1 MRVFVDLERRFRELT
16 NHELDDADDLA
27 ARSDYL
33 TGTGWPGL
41 LEHHRVVLLAEA
53 GAGKTAEM
61 QQQAMRLAA
70 EGKFAF
76 FAALEDLDRGRIN
89 EALSTPEDETR
100 FQEWMADEDAPA
112 WFFLDSVDEL
122 KLTQGKLD
130 RALRTLSK
138 TLAGRLDRARIVI
151 SCRPSDWRPLVDA
164 DTVRDRLPI
173 RGKRADV
180 PSEPSEEI
188 FVEAVRREFGLTLPA
203 PHDQQ
208 PEAPE
213 GALRTFMMI
222 PMNDTQIERFAR
234 QHGMQDV
241 AVFLDAVRRHD
252 AWTFARR
259 PLDLAGLLEI
269 WIQSGSLGTR
279 AQQHETNISAKM
291 RDDPD
296 RPGSDVVSEA
306 KARDGAERLALA
318 LALTRTRTI
327 RSPEQP
333 LDAARAEGVLDPDSI
348 LPDWTGAERKALLRR
363 ALFDPATYGRV
374 RFHHRSTQ
382 EYLAAQCLFSL
393 RRMGMTIRALRR
405 LLFATCYGVDVV
417 FPSMRAIA
425 AWLALWDDSVRN
437 ALMEREPEA
446 LLSLGDPESLDV
458 ATRERVVRRFV
469 AAYRDGGWRGLNVPI
484 AEVRRLAHRDLA
496 PLIRDSWNAATND
509 EVRELLIEMVW
520 QGPVEDCADLARA
533 DAFDAAASPRRRVVA
548 VRALVA
554 CDRGDHVADVA
565 RDVLDRPEDWPDR
578 VVHGVAAD
586 LFPRFITAE
595 QLLTLIERTEEP
607 RHTVGG
613 FEWASLQIAERI
625 DSLSTPAIRL
635 RNGLADLV
643 RSGRAA
649 GSGLYDLH
657 SRFGHL
663 VPALATLC
671 ERQLVE
677 RHDPLDAPLVHA
689 SVVANRFGGRRFRVA
704 GVGREPCAAIR
715 KGIETEATA
724 RRDVFWAE
732 RAFVNAIEPT
742 EDSRRQLHDII
753 QDGIVEGLEERDRRW
768 LLEDLADESRPERRP
783 VAMHALIV
791 LWHGS
796 GRCPA
801 DLGEIRARLTE
812 DHELRPDLEHR
823 TKPPRPDERV
833 EKLEREHERRK
844 RADAVRE
851 RRHLEKWRSWR
862 RDLIADPARA
872 FSEGNRDGTV
882 SNLYA
887 FLNAR
892 KESRNQYDVWDKNAL
907 VGAFGPEVA
916 DRLDEA
922 LRSGW
927 RLTRPEAWSARV
939 AAVRNQ
945 VPGQWI
951 LGLMGLSAEATTPRW
966 SARLSPDDVETAIAY
981 AMIELNGFAPFL
993 GDLIQSHPEKVAR
1006 VIGGEVVAELAM
1018 AEGHEHLPVLQ
1029 DLTYSDPGLQR
1040 LCAPYLVDCLR
1051 KWPSVVD
1058 AGVAERRARF
1068 LDQAL
1073 RIAGTADEHATRGML
1088 AKECAARYRGDPNA
1102 ALAVVWLK
1110 GLFRFDPEQAVT
1122 QLVKEHEAGAS
1133 ADPEIG
1139 RRMVRAFGVVLG
1151 DDDPVDL
1158 RVAEQGRHAL
1168 LLASLVRLA
1177 YTHVRAEDDQVHEDV
1192 YTPDTRDN
1200 AERARRMLFQWLC
1213 DTPGPD
1219 TRRALLEL
1227 AKEEQ
1232 FADMRDRLALL
1243 ARERA
1248 ALDAEF
1254 RPFDSEA
1261 VVALG
1266 ERCEAP
1272 PNDGSGLF
1280 AVMMDRLEDLQHELA
1295 HGDFSDRRTVR
1306 NIDEETELRRTL
1318 GWRLN
1323 ERANGA
1329 YRMVQED
1336 EVADAKR
1343 PDIRLVTIGGRD
1355 ARVAIELKIADK
1367 WTFTELAEALREQLV
1382 GQYLRH
1388 EGCAGGC
1395 LLMTYRGSKKWW
1407 VHPDSG
1413 KRLRFSEVVD
1423 ILRVRARAIESEHQ
1437 DRIHLGVF
1445 GLDLTDRQLA
1455 SEQVPIA
1462 PR

>member
-1 MRVFVDLERRFRELT
+1 MRGFVDLERRF
-16 NHELDDADDLA
+16 HELSDQELEDSDDLS
-27 ARSDYL
+27 ARSEHL
-33 TGTGWPGL
+33 PGSTTGWPEL

-61 QQQAMRLAA
+61 QQQAKRLAA

-89 EALSTPEDETR
+89 EALATPEDETR
-100 FQEWMADEDAPA
+100 FQEWMADKDAPA

-130 RALRTLSK
+130 RALRALSK
-138 TLAGRLDRARIVI
+138 TLADRLDRARIFI

-173 RGKRADV
+173 RGKRAEV

-188 FVEAVRREFGLTLPA
+188 FVEALRREFGLTLPA
-203 PHDQQ
+203 PHDQP

-222 PMNDTQIERFAR
+222 PMNDTQIGRFAR

-259 PLDLAGLLEI
+259 PLDLAGLLET

-279 AQQHETNISAKM
+279 AQQHETNISAKL

-296 RPGSDVVSEA
+296 RPGSDILSEA

-318 LALTRTRTI
+318 LALTRTRTV
-327 RSPEQP
+327 RSPEQA

-393 RRMGMTIRALRR
+393 RRRGMTIRALRR

-437 ALMEREPEA
+437 ALMNREPEA

-458 ATRERVVRRFV
+458 ATRERVVRQFV

-484 AEVRRLAHRDLA
+484 AEVRRLAHPDLA
-496 PLIRDSWNAATND
+496 PLIRDSWSAAAND

-520 QGPVEDCADLARA
+520 QGPVEQCADLARA
-533 DAFDAAASPRRRVVA
+533 AAFDAAASPRRRVVA
-548 VRALVA
+548 VRALIA
-554 CDRGDHVADVA
+554 CDRGDDVADVA
-565 RDVLDRPEDWPDR
+565 TDVLERRADWPDR

-595 QLLTLIERTEEP
+595 QLLTLMERTEEP

-625 DSLSTPAIRL
+625 DSLSAHAIRL

-649 GSGLYDLH
+649 GSGLYELH

-671 ERQLVE
+671 ERQLMK
-677 RHDPLDAPLVHA
+677 RHDPPDAALVNA
-689 SVVANRFGGRRFRVA
+689 SVVANRFGDGRYRVT

-715 KGIETEATA
+715 KRVGVEATA

-732 RAFVNAIEPT
+732 RAFVNEIAPT
-742 EDSRRQLHDII
+742 DDGRRQLHDIMH
-753 QDGIVEGLEERDRRW
+753 DGIVEDLQERDRPW
-768 LLEDLADESRPERRP
+768 LLEDFANARRPERRP
-783 VAMHALIV
+783 VALQALID

-796 GRCPA
+796 GRRPA
-801 DLGEIRARLTE
+801 DREEIRARLNG
-812 DHELRPDLEHR
+812 DHELGRDLEHR
-823 TKPPRPDERV
+823 TRPPEPDEGV
-833 EKLEREHERRK
+833 ERMEREHERRK
-844 RADAVRE
+844 RADAARE

-862 RDLIADPARA
+862 RDVIADPARA
-872 FSEGNRDGTV
+872 FSEGNRDRTV
-882 SNLYA
+882 SNLYT
-887 FLNAR
+887 FLDAR
-892 KESRNQYDVWDKNAL
+892 KESRNQYDVWDKSAL
-907 VGAFGPEVA
+907 IAAFGPAVA
-916 DRLDEA
+916 DRAEEA

-927 RLTRPEAWSARV
+927 PSTRPELWSARV
-939 AAVRNQ
+939 AGVRNH

-951 LGLMGLSAEATTPRW
+951 LALMGVSAEATTPGW
-966 SARLSPDDVETAIAY
+966 STRLSSDDVETAIAY

-993 GDLIQSHPEKVAR
+993 SDLVESHPEEVAR
-1006 VIGGEVVAELAM
+1006 VVGNEVVEELGI

-1029 DLTYSDPGLQR
+1029 DLTYADPGLQR
-1040 LCAPYLVDCLR
+1040 LCAPYLADCLR

-1068 LDQAL
+1068 LDQTL
-1073 RIAGTADEHATRGML
+1073 RIAGTADEQATRGML
-1088 AKECAARYRGDPNA
+1088 AKECAARYREDPSA
-1102 ALAVVWLK
+1102 ALAVSWLK
-1110 GLFRFDPEQAVT
+1110 GLFRFDPEQAVR
-1122 QLVKEHEAGAS
+1122 QLVEEDEAGAS

-1139 RRMVRAFGVVLG
+1139 RRMVKAFGVVFG
-1151 DDDPVDL
+1151 EDDPVDL
-1158 RVAEQGRHAL
+1158 RVAEQARQA

-1177 YTHVRAEDDQVHEDV
+1177 YTHVGAEDDQVHEDV
-1192 YTPDTRDN
+1192 YSPDTRDN

-1227 AKEEQ
+1227 AKDEQ

-1248 ALDAEF
+1248 AIDAEF
-1254 RPFDSEA
+1254 PPFDSEA

-1266 ERCEAP
+1266 ECCEAP
-1272 PNDGSGLF
+1272 PDDGSGLF

-1306 NIDEETELRRTL
+1306 NIDEEEELRRTL

-1329 YRMVQED
+1329 YRTVQED

-1343 PDIRLVTIGGRD
+1343 PDVRLVTVGARD

-1367 WTFTELAEALREQLV
+1367 WTFRELEEALRRQLV
-1382 GQYLRH
+1382 GQSTTRDSTPFDLRTLARSARDVAQRLSRGLGGLGGGVARPGRGGVPEPSQTVAAILRH
-1388 EGCAGGC
+1388 PD
-1395 LLMTYRGSKKWW
+1395 TRGRIPGW
-1407 VHPDSG
+1407 PDSVG
-1413 KRLRFSEVVD
+1413 R
-1423 ILRVRARAIESEHQ
+1423 
-1437 DRIHLGVF
+1437 
-1445 GLDLTDRQLA
+1445 
-1455 SEQVPIA
+1455 
-1462 PR
+1462 